1 LGLVVALCQ
10 IIVTTLAFEKVSIYL
25 HILALMF
32 VAFGI
37 RHAGWSKYQGY
48 LTVFCFDEKLPFGGY
63 H

>member
-1 LGLVVALCQ
+1 MLNLNHSNYP
-10 IIVTTLAFEKVSIYL
+10 TFEKVFIYL

-37 RHAGWSKYQGY
+37 RHMGWSKYQGY
-48 LTVFCFDEKLPFGGY
+48 LTAFCFHEKLPFSGC